1 LVNEARGIARKFEIR
16 GPVKKLTAVLLLL
29 SFVPAQLFAWGA
41 KGHAIVAD
49 IAASRLTLTTR
60 KNLKLLL
67 GKDSLGSVATWADD
81 VKKQRD
87 ESYDWH
93 FVDIPTNAG
102 GFSDERDCFRPQDK
116 HKDAQTDHHNCVVDR
131 IEMFA
136 KVLGD
141 ENASRAQR
149 LEALKWIVHFVGDI
163 HQPLHAID
171 EARGGNDIKLPVFG
185 SPQCGQY
192 PCNLHWTWDDMLIQH
207 AGYSERQYV
216 RVIQKLILTAQL
228 EPRATGGPEDWANE
242 SHLQARQILNREA
255 TAIDQSYYD
264 AYIGLIDQKLA
275 LAGLRLAAL
284 LNDTLGKVPTKQM
297 KQDLK
302 KHKA

>member
-1 LVNEARGIARKFEIR
+1 MNKARGIARKFEFR
-16 GPVKKLTAVLLLL
+16 GLVKKLTAILLLL

-49 IAASRLTLTTR
+49 IAASRLTPTTR
-60 KNLKLLL
+60 QNLKLLL
-67 GKDSLGSVATWADD
+67 GRDSLASVSTWADD
-81 VKKQRD
+81 VRKQRD

-93 FVDIPTNAG
+93 FVDIPKDAP

-131 IEMFA
+131 IEIFT
-136 KVLGD
+136 KILGD
-141 ENASRAQR
+141 ESASRTQR

-185 SPQCGQY
+185 SPQCGDY

-207 AGYSERQYV
+207 TGYSEREYV
-216 RVIQKLILTAQL
+216 RNLQKLIRTSHL
-228 EPRATGGPEDWANE
+228 EQKAAGGAVEWANE
-242 SHLQARQILNREA
+242 SHVQARQIMNGKVA
-255 TAIDQSYYD
+255 AIDQSYYD
-264 AYIGLIDQKLA
+264 AYIGLVDEKLA

-284 LNDTLGKVPTKQM
+284 LNGTLGNVPTQQM
-297 KQDLK
+297 KKDLK
-302 KHKA
+302 KS